1 MKHQYEI
8 GIIGGG
14 LAGLCAS
21 IQLAKKGHSV
31 VLYEKNHYPFHK
43 VCGEYISLESREF
56 LRSLG
61 FDAFEH
67 DLPQIK
73 NFTLSHTNGKVLNL
87 KLPLGAFGVSRH
99 YIDDK
104 LAEIALESGVVLLQ
118 GTEVT
123 DVEFFDVNDVFKVST
138 KTGDLIFKQ
147 VLGSYGKRSKLD
159 KKKNRPFIEKIK
171 DPKNNF
177 VGVKYHVKSD
187 IDEDKIELHLFE
199 EGYGGI
205 SRVEGDKTCFC
216 YLTTANLLKKSG
228 GDITAM
234 EEKFLRANPH
244 LNDHFNSFEKLWDE
258 PLTIS
263 NIEFGPKE
271 QVHNHI
277 IMLGDAAGMITP
289 LTGNGMSMAMHASK
303 LASEEVVKFLA
314 GKATRDQMEANY
326 TKLWQKHFGK
336 RVKRARK
343 YQNMFFKENLVSSVM
358 SAANVVPFVGK
369 LMVKSTHGKS
379 F

>member
-1 MKHQYEI
+1 MKAQYEVA
-8 GIIGGG
+8 IIGGG

-31 VLYEKNHYPFHK
+31 VLYEKNHFPFHK

-56 LRSLG
+56 LKGLG
-61 FDAFEH
+61 FDASEH
-67 DLPQIK
+67 ALPQIERFSLT
-73 NFTLSHTNGKVLNL
+73 NQNGKKLDL

-104 LAEIALESGVVLLQ
+104 LADLSLENGVVLLQ

-123 DVEFFDVNDVFKVST
+123 EVEFFEEPGLFKVHT
-138 KTGDLIFKQ
+138 KTGDLVFKQ

-159 KKKNRPFIEKIK
+159 KKSKRPFIEKIK

-177 VGVKYHVKSD
+177 VGVKYHVKSP
-187 IDEDKIELHLFE
+187 IEQDKIELHLFE
-199 EGYGGI
+199 EGYAGI
-205 SRVEGDKTCFC
+205 SRVEDEKTCFC
-216 YLTTANLLKKSG
+216 YLTTANLLKRSG
-228 GDITAM
+228 GDIAAM
-234 EEKFLRANPH
+234 EEQFLRANPH
-244 LNDHFNSFEKLWDE
+244 LNEHFNSFEKLWDE

-271 QVHNHI
+271 QVHEHMM
-277 IMLGDAAGMITP
+277 MLGDAAGMITP
-289 LTGNGMSMAMHASK
+289 LTGNGMSMALHASK
-303 LASEEVVKFLA
+303 LAAEQVDLFLK
-314 GKATRDQMEANY
+314 GKITREQMETHY
-326 TKLWQKHFGK
+326 TKNWQSHFGK

-343 YQNMFFKENLVSSVM
+343 YQSMFFNQHLVSNVM
-358 SAANVVPFVGK
+358 SLAKVLPFVGK
-369 LMVKSTHGKS
+369 AMVKSTHGKS